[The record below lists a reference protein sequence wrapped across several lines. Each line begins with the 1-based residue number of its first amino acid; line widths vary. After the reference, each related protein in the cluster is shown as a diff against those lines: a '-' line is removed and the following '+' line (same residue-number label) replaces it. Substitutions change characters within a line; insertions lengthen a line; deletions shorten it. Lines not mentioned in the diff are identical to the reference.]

1 MSDFVEEDVES
12 VEAVLELRVQEV
24 VYSATLQALAKAL
37 PPSLVSF
44 LR

>member
-1 MSDFVEEDVES
+1 VVE
-12 VEAVLELRVQEV
+12 LQWQEV
-24 VYSATLQALAKAL
+24 GYEATLGTLARAL

>member
-1 MSDFVEEDVES
+1 M
-12 VEAVLELRVQEV
+12 ELQVQEIG
-24 VYSATLQALAKAL
+24 YEATLQALAKAL